1 MSNSSDQLEGIKAL
15 ISSGSK
21 CLAYSTLL
29 HFQEQSSDD
38 PTSIQALAGISQTLL
53 SLIVADISDDD
64 EEIAAL
70 ALKCLGFMIYHPSL
84 VAVIAVDDANLVIQ
98 SLVRL
103 ITTTKMKSVC
113 NLGVWCISIQQF
125 NATFLDSH
133 YNSLLQA
140 VVHALENPVGSL
152 STTFEAIQALIK
164 LASNL
169 SKRMRDSSHLWAPP
183 IYRRLL
189 SFDKKERDMSER
201 CLSKIKPIILPPPLV
216 LSKVLVKDMKQIL
229 LTKMKE
235 LLNQGMK
242 VQAIH
247 AWGWFIRLLGS
258 YAMKNRQLTN
268 EMLKIPENTFS
279 DLNPQVQI
287 ASQFAW
293 EGLIDALIHPP
304 IVACETNT
312 SKEEKGVQH
321 LQKSRETSDKIQANG
336 FLKSVRLVMTPLTGI
351 ISSKCDISVHSS
363 CLNTWCYLLHK
374 LDTSVNDP
382 SVIKLVLEPIC
393 EAIFRI
399 GPESKS
405 VSSWNLCLDLLDD
418 FILAKCKDVE
428 YVTSNSAS
436 HHISATKFL
445 WKQYSVKWL
454 PWDICQLDFHLNII
468 FILVSQASI
477 ATVNHEY
484 KSFVCDAALR
494 LFLSVLKGVR
504 LELERTSTNY
514 NDIMLCLGTVLR
526 FIKKICEDVS
536 SEGSDSS
543 DLHHTCL
550 RFIDAVTKELQPATL
565 ESPLYKVSL
574 DLKYIDKLQ
583 SVNNIRHA
591 KFMDICSIVHMN
603 MVSPVV
609 YLLVAYLCVVFQ
621 STMKTSNTELILQGI
636 HKYFKFLFSSY
647 DPLETLLAMISL
659 LYNYVGLHC
668 LNIWIAIAKGLT
680 DCIDDVKELSLVRM
694 ESNNTGFLAICSLLL
709 YPFSVCSCPQKNS
722 ASLVSEFSQKPHVS
736 PQRKLDFEHVFEVW
750 KTLYSSLK
758 TSQNV
763 YCSATNSFLE
773 DLYSM
778 LNGCLDEHARML
790 DGANDLDLSYEDL
803 DLDLLSLYGNVVIC
817 LLEENCTSE
826 VGSDK
831 SRHKHIGDCKIS
843 SNMNV
848 SLRFAS
854 RYLKVLCTK
863 LATEPLTGLL
873 VISRL
878 FSALACVISCLHMKQ
893 DILLFI
899 EIISCPL
906 LQWVS
911 HIEIW
916 DESTKYQLQLLWTEI
931 LNCLQSSQP
940 PIIFDSALLKLQAP
954 LLEKTLEHPN
964 PSISEPTIT
973 FWNSTYGEQ
982 IKLDYPQSL
991 LHVLDKLLRNGK
1003 INLRKRSLPYLERCR
1018 SRLGVNTALQ
1028 RYRVT
1033 GTHNLSSKRVQFVED
1048 TVNQLQHE
1056 EKLSP
1061 RLKRKSLEL
1070 TEHQKE
1076 VRRAQQGR
1084 ERDCSGHGP
1093 GIRTYTSVDFSQGN
1107 EDSQESQ
1114 EIRDPESIMQMLKRA
1129 T

>member
-1 MSNSSDQLEGIKAL
+1 MPNSSDQLEEMKAL
-15 ISSGSK
+15 ISFGSK

-29 HFQEQSSDD
+29 HFQEQSSGD

-84 VAVIAVDDANLVIQ
+84 VAVIAVDDANLVIE
-98 SLVRL
+98 SIVRL

-125 NATFLDSH
+125 NAPFLDSH
-133 YNSLLQA
+133 YNSVAGGCSCLD
-140 VVHALENPVGSL
+140 
-152 STTFEAIQALIK
+152 K
-164 LASNL
+164 ASNL
-169 SKRMRDSSHLWAPP
+169 SERMRDSSHLWAPP

-189 SFDKKERDMSER
+189 SFDKERDMSER
-201 CLSKIKPIILPPPLV
+201 CLLKIKPIILPPPLV

-293 EGLIDALIHPP
+293 EGLIDALIHLP
-304 IVACETNT
+304 IVACETNA

-336 FLKSVRLVMTPLTGI
+336 FLKSIRLVMTPLTGI
-351 ISSKCDISVHSS
+351 IS
-363 CLNTWCYLLHK
+363 N
-374 LDTSVNDP
+374 
-382 SVIKLVLEPIC
+382 
-393 EAIFRI
+393 
-399 GPESKS
+399 
-405 VSSWNLCLDLLDD
+405 
-418 FILAKCKDVE
+418 
-428 YVTSNSAS
+428 
-436 HHISATKFL
+436 
-445 WKQYSVKWL
+445 
-454 PWDICQLDFHLNII
+454 
-468 FILVSQASI
+468 
-477 ATVNHEY
+477 
-484 KSFVCDAALR
+484 
-494 LFLSVLKGVR
+494 
-504 LELERTSTNY
+504 
-514 NDIMLCLGTVLR
+514 
-526 FIKKICEDVS
+526 
-536 SEGSDSS
+536 
-543 DLHHTCL
+543 
-550 RFIDAVTKELQPATL
+550 AVTKELQPATL
-565 ESPLYKVSL
+565 ESPLYKL

-583 SVNNIRHA
+583 SINNIRHA

-603 MVSPVV
+603 MVSLVV
-609 YLLVAYLCVVFQ
+609 YLLVAYLCLVFQ
-621 STMKTSNTELILQGI
+621 STMKTSKTELILQGI

-668 LNIWIAIAKGLT
+668 LNIWVAIAKGLT
-680 DCIDDVKELSLVRM
+680 DCIDDVEELSLLRM
-694 ESNNTGFLAICSLLL
+694 ESNSTGFLAICSFLL

-722 ASLVSEFSQKPHVS
+722 TSL
-736 PQRKLDFEHVFEVW
+736 
-750 KTLYSSLK
+750 
-758 TSQNV
+758 NV

-778 LNGCLDEHARML
+778 LNGCGCLDEHARML
-790 DGANDLDLSYEDL
+790 DGANDLDLSYKDL

-817 LLEENCTSE
+817 FLEENCTSE

-863 LATEPLTGLL
+863 LATEPPTGLL
-873 VISRL
+873 VTSRL
-878 FSALACVISCLHMKQ
+878 FFALACVISCLHMKQ

-899 EIISCPL
+899 ESLPSPSRIPL
-906 LQWVS
+906 S
-911 HIEIW
+911 
-916 DESTKYQLQLLWTEI
+916 
-931 LNCLQSSQP
+931 
-940 PIIFDSALLKLQAP
+940 
-954 LLEKTLEHPN
+954 
-964 PSISEPTIT
+964 
-973 FWNSTYGEQ
+973 EQ

-991 LHVLDKLLRNGK
+991 LHVLDKLSRNGK
-1003 INLRKRSLPYLERCR
+1003 INLRKRSLPYLERCC

-1033 GTHNLSSKRVQFVED
+1033 ATHNMSSKRVEFVED
-1048 TVNQLQHE
+1048 TVNQLQHK

-1070 TEHQKE
+1070 IEHQKE

-1084 ERDCSGHGP
+1084 ERGCSGHGP

-1114 EIRDPESIMQMLKRA
+1114 EIRDPESVMEMLKRA

>member
-1 MSNSSDQLEGIKAL
+1 MSNSSDQLEEIKAL

-29 HFQEQSSDD
+29 HFQEQSSGD

-84 VAVIAVDDANLVIQ
+84 VAVIAVDDANLVME

-125 NATFLDSH
+125 NAPFLDSH

-140 VVHALENPVGSL
+140 VVHALDNPIGSL
-152 STTFEAIQALIK
+152 STTFEAIQTCHIYGL
-164 LASNL
+164 LQ
-169 SKRMRDSSHLWAPP
+169 
-183 IYRRLL
+183 YRRLL

-201 CLSKIKPIILPPPLV
+201 CLSKIKSIILPPTLV

-287 ASQFAW
+287 ASQLNHCLVTCSIISYGNFCIKYTSTPLQHLECHSSINYVCL

-304 IVACETNT
+304 IVACETNA
-312 SKEEKGVQH
+312 SQEEKGVQH
-321 LQKSRETSDKIQANG
+321 LQNSRETSDKIQANG
-336 FLKSVRLVMTPLTGI
+336 FLKIIRLVMTPLTGI
-351 ISSKCDISVHSS
+351 ISSKCDISVHSL

-374 LDTSVNDP
+374 LDTS
-382 SVIKLVLEPIC
+382 PIC

-436 HHISATKFL
+436 HHLSATKFL

-468 FILVSQASI
+468 FILISQASI

-484 KSFVCDAALR
+484 KR
-494 LFLSVLKGVR
+494 VR
-504 LELERTSTNY
+504 LELEKPSTNY
-514 NDIMLCLGTVLR
+514 NDIMLCLGMVLR
-526 FIKKICEDVS
+526 FIKKICEDVN
-536 SEGSDSS
+536 SEGSSDSS

-574 DLKYIDKLQ
+574 DLKYIDRLQ

-591 KFMDICSIVHMN
+591 KFMDICSVVHMN
-603 MVSPVV
+603 MVSPM
-609 YLLVAYLCVVFQ
+609 
-621 STMKTSNTELILQGI
+621 STMKTSKTELILQGI

-647 DPLETLLAMISL
+647 DPLETLLVMISL
-659 LYNYVGLHC
+659 LYNYVGPHC

-680 DCIDDVKELSLVRM
+680 DCIDDVKELSLLRM
-694 ESNNTGFLAICSLLL
+694 ESNSTGFLAICSLLL

-722 ASLVSEFSQKPHVS
+722 ASLVSGFSQQPHVS
-736 PQRKLDFEHVFEVW
+736 PQKKLDFEYVFEVW

-763 YCSATNSFLE
+763 YCYCYKQFLE

-790 DGANDLDLSYEDL
+790 DGASDS
-803 DLDLLSLYGNVVIC
+803 VI
-817 LLEENCTSE
+817 
-826 VGSDK
+826 
-831 SRHKHIGDCKIS
+831 
-843 SNMNV
+843 
-848 SLRFAS
+848 
-854 RYLKVLCTK
+854 
-863 LATEPLTGLL
+863 
-873 VISRL
+873 
-878 FSALACVISCLHMKQ
+878 
-893 DILLFI
+893 
-899 EIISCPL
+899 
-906 LQWVS
+906 
-911 HIEIW
+911 
-916 DESTKYQLQLLWTEI
+916 
-931 LNCLQSSQP
+931 
-940 PIIFDSALLKLQAP
+940 
-954 LLEKTLEHPN
+954 
-964 PSISEPTIT
+964 
-973 FWNSTYGEQ
+973 
-982 IKLDYPQSL
+982 
-991 LHVLDKLLRNGK
+991 
-1003 INLRKRSLPYLERCR
+1003 
-1018 SRLGVNTALQ
+1018 
-1028 RYRVT
+1028 
-1033 GTHNLSSKRVQFVED
+1033 
-1048 TVNQLQHE
+1048 
-1056 EKLSP
+1056 
-1061 RLKRKSLEL
+1061 
-1070 TEHQKE
+1070 
-1076 VRRAQQGR
+1076 
-1084 ERDCSGHGP
+1084 
-1093 GIRTYTSVDFSQGN
+1093 
-1107 EDSQESQ
+1107 
-1114 EIRDPESIMQMLKRA
+1114 
-1129 T
+1129 